1 VTVTTEPSES
11 ADSPHAPVEIV
22 ELSGATTERS
32 PVYVLT
38 LVLAAALVAITIFFV
53 KFDESALLGF
63 ENDLLAFLYKAPNA
77 FERFL
82 LGSSQF
88 VALVF
93 PIFLIGA
100 FVATR
105 RYFGLLVAAIAAGAG
120 ALAIWGLQEVL
131 GRADIEKLTHPR
143 GTWIF
148 GSHFPNYAYLG
159 AAAAVATVVGA
170 YFGRRWGRV
179 AWFFVAVVVFFRVLS
194 GAELPVDLAMA
205 IATGWALGS
214 GALLAFG
221 SPTHRATGQDIAV
234 ALAQSGFTVQH
245 LAPASVDARGST
257 PWFATTDDGRLF
269 VKALGRDERDADLLF
284 RLFRYGRS
292 RRCGARW
299 NTKRS
304 SH

>member
-1 VTVTTEPSES
+1 MTITTEPSES

-22 ELSGATTERS
+22 ELAGATTERS

-38 LVLAAALVAITIFFV
+38 LVLAVAVVALTIFFV

-93 PIFLIGA
+93 PIFLVGA
-100 FVATR
+100 FIATR
-105 RYFGLLVAAIAAGAG
+105 RYFGLFVAAVAAGSG

-159 AAAAVATVVGA
+159 AAAALATVVGA

-179 AWFFVAVVVFFRVLS
+179 AWFFVAIVVFFRVLS

-221 SPTHRATGQDIAV
+221 SPIHRATGQDLAV

-257 PWFATTDDGRLF
+257 PWFATTDDGRL
-269 VKALGRDERDADLLF
+269 
-284 RLFRYGRS
+284 
-292 RRCGARW
+292 
-299 NTKRS
+299 
-304 SH
+304 